1 MQLAW
6 IDYLLIII
14 YFTFVLGIGFV
25 LKRQAQTSTDFFL
38 SGRSIPAWITGL
50 AFISANL
57 GAQEVIGMGA
67 SGAKYG
73 IATSHF
79 YWIGAIPA
87 MIFVGIFMMP
97 FYYGS
102 RARSVPEYL
111 KLRFDEKTRGLNAI
125 SFAAM
130 TVFSSGV
137 SMYAMGKLLQLL
149 LGWDFTLS
157 VLLSAAVVLVYTYLG
172 GLTSAIYNE
181 VLQFFLIVAGFV
193 PLVVIGLIDV
203 GGWDGLSAR
212 LAIESVSRGF
222 DPGAMTQSWQ
232 HMGSPASNPM
242 GVEWF
247 GLVMGLGFVLSFGYW
262 CTDFLVVQRAMA
274 ADSMNAARRTP
285 LIAAVPK
292 MLFPVLVILPG
303 MIAIAVAPRSD
314 IGYAGSGADGGLA
327 SVPIAGAR
335 PQLVAQGVQ
344 GGLTPVPLAAV
355 RPQGLIPPKLN
366 EAGEPVVGTDGRVAL
381 DYDLAIPMMLQ
392 HYFPAGMLGL
402 GLCALMAS
410 FMSGMA
416 GNTTAFNT
424 VWTYDIYQ
432 SYIKPNAGDAHYL
445 AMGRAATVFGIGISV
460 AAAFVARQFN
470 NIMDLL
476 QLVFAFVN
484 APLFATFMLGMFWKR
499 ATGHGAFIGL
509 LSGTLAAAV
518 HHGLTLPAGALVGF
532 KGGFIGSVVH
542 TYPSEMAQNFWTAI
556 FAWTT
561 CLLVTIFVS
570 LFTEPRRD
578 EELTGLVYSLT
589 PVPHDRGLPWH
600 KRPGPLAIGVGAAT
614 IVLNLIFW

>member
-25 LKRQAQTSTDFFL
+25 LKRHARTSTDFFL

-79 YWIGAIPA
+79 YWVGAIPA

-157 VLLSAAVVLVYTYLG
+157 VLLSAAVVLIYTYLG

-222 DPGAMTQSWQ
+222 DPGAMTESWQ
-232 HMGSPASNPM
+232 HMSSPASNPM

-292 MLFPVLVILPG
+292 MLFPALVILPG

-314 IGYAGSGADGGLA
+314 IGYAGSGADGGVAPVQIAAA
-327 SVPIAGAR
+327 S
-335 PQLVAQGVQ
+335 PQLAGI
-344 GGLTPVPLAAV
+344 
-355 RPQGLIPPKLN
+355 RSQGLIPPKLD
-366 EAGEPVVGTDGRVAL
+366 EAGQPVVGTDGRVAL

-432 SYIKPNAGDAHYL
+432 SYIKPDASDAHYL
-445 AMGRAATVFGIGISV
+445 AMGRAATVFGIAISV

-509 LSGTLAAAV
+509 LSGTLAAAL
-518 HHGLTLPAGALVGF
+518 HHGLTLPVGAAVGF

-542 TYPSEMAQNFWTAI
+542 AYPSEMAQNFWTAI

-578 EELTGLVYSLT
+578 AELTGLVYSLT
-589 PVPHDRGLPWH
+589 PVPQDRGLPWH
-600 KRPGPLAIGVGAAT
+600 KRPGPLAIGVGAVT